1 MRYGFGDRDN
11 RCGISTVLESRA
23 VYDRHVVR
31 FPFVAD
37 GGGYIYPL
45 QIVAVIDEWKFHG

>member
-31 FPFVAD
+31 FPSWLMVA
-37 GGGYIYPL
+37 GISTL
-45 QIVAVIDEWKFHG
+45 SKLSL